1 MKFFVKIVLVLFIA
15 FIAMPTVVGILDKKV
30 DTSYFYNINEEEES
44 LSTFNEIKMISYE
57 SVFFAINFIESPL
70 KKKFICRK
78 ENMNGY
84 FSTSIFLP
92 PPELI

>member
-44 LSTFNEIKMISYE
+44 LSAFNGIKIISYE
-57 SVFFAINFIESPL
+57 PFSFTFNLKEFSL